1 MLMMSINAM
10 MSVLFFL
17 FLTKKSLRKHCRQS
31 EPDGADVLV
40 VVGCISRDSANTV
53 GDIYCGVTFPKAICS
68 RAFFKG
74 KRSLLGIIPPSIGG
88 SCNMSCTSSKLQVT
102 KILLFDPFTPVCAV
116 LSRAWVITVTPAP
129 GKLKFRQLYSQHTVS
144 MRALTWQVGVSQWD

>member
-40 VVGCISRDSANTV
+40 VVGRISRDSANTV

-102 KILLFDPFTPVCAV
+102 KILLFDPVFSSIHTCMRRPQQSLGHHCDP
-116 LSRAWVITVTPAP
+116 SAWEI
-129 GKLKFRQLYSQHTVS
+129 KI
-144 MRALTWQVGVSQWD
+144 

>member
-10 MSVLFFL
+10 MSALFFL
-17 FLTKKSLRKHCRQS
+17 FLTKKSLCKHCRQS

-74 KRSLLGIIPPSIGG
+74 KRSLLGIISPSIGG
-88 SCNMSCTSSKLQVT
+88 SCNVSCTSSKLQVK
-102 KILLFDPFTPVCAV
+102 KILLFDPVFSSIHTCMCRPQQSLADHCDP
-116 LSRAWVITVTPAP
+116 SAWEI
-129 GKLKFRQLYSQHTVS
+129 KI
-144 MRALTWQVGVSQWD
+144 